1 MKRLILFIVLFISIW
16 GLDAQV
22 VITQNDMPSAGDT
35 IRLSNSI
42 DLSGI
47 NFQETGNNYTWDFSS
62 LVPLYQSVDTFVN
75 VDETPFVYQLVFFL
89 SANLAQP
96 LAEFNLFPGFE
107 LTDVFNFYKKSSSD
121 FRSVG
126 LGFTIN
132 GIPLPNK
139 YNEPDILYHFPMVAG
154 NVDSSMSSYNI
165 DIPLLGYAG
174 GWIKRVNHV
183 DGWGTLITPYGDFQT
198 LRMKSQVTQ
207 FDSLYV
213 DSLGIGFPIYRNYA
227 EYKWLGNGF
236 GLPLC
241 KITVEGLLPTI
252 SYIDSVRTMFVG
264 VEEKKPAANMNI
276 YPNPV
281 TDKLYINLDLPSQ
294 TDLEIRLLNAMGT
307 LVSVLEKKPVVSGNY
322 SPGFSLGEMALKP
335 GLYFISI
342 QTGINITNKKIVIH

>member
-1 MKRLILFIVLFISIW
+1 MKKSLLLVLTFISLILLN
-16 GLDAQV
+16 AQV

-42 DLSGI
+42 DLGMI

-75 VDETPFVYQLVFFL
+75 IDETPFVYQLVFFL

-96 LAEFNLFPGFE
+96 MAEFNQFPGFE
-107 LTDVFNFYKKSSSD
+107 ITDVFNFYKKSASD
-121 FRSVG
+121 YRSVG

-139 YNEPDILYHFPMVAG
+139 YNEPDILYHFPMEIG
-154 NVDSSMSSYNI
+154 NVDSSLSSYEI
-165 DIPLLGYAG
+165 DIPALGYSG
-174 GWIKRVNHV
+174 GWTKRVNHA
-183 DGWGTLITPYGDFQT
+183 DGWGTLITPYGSFQT
-198 LRMKSQVTQ
+198 LRLKSEVTQ

-213 DSLGIGFPIYRNYA
+213 DSLGFGFPVYRNYA

-241 KITVEGLLPTI
+241 TITVEGLLPTI

-264 VEEKKPAANMNI
+264 VEEKDLATELNI
-276 YPNPV
+276 YPNPA
-281 TDKLYINLDLPSQ
+281 TDKLHINIDLPTQ

-307 LVSVLEKKPVVSGNY
+307 LVSVLEKKPAVSGHY
-322 SPGFSLGEMALKP
+322 SHSFSIGEMALKP

-342 QTGINITNKKIVIH
+342 RTGINKTNKKIVVY